1 MPHST
6 LDIRQLTRADAAIYR
21 QIGLEALAAHP
32 EAFAST
38 FAREQEKPL
47 PWFEERLAISDVFGA
62 FIAGELV
69 GVAGFWRQD
78 GPQTMHKADLWG
90 MYVRSSAGRAGVGR
104 RLVDTVIA
112 HAAKHVEKLQLSVAS
127 QNEAALRLYKAA
139 GFVEYGREVKALKQ
153 NGRYFDEVLMELF
166 VDGSGK

>member
-1 MPHST
+1 M
-6 LDIRQLTRADAAIYR
+6 IRLLTPTDAARYR
-21 QIGLEALAAHP
+21 AIRLEALAAHP

-47 PWFEERLAISDVFGA
+47 AWFAERLTNSDVFGA
-62 FIAGELV
+62 FIDDEIV
-69 GVAGFWRQD
+69 GVAGFRRQD
-78 GPQTMHKADLWG
+78 GPQTLHKADLWG
-90 MYVRSSAGRAGVGR
+90 MYVRQSAGRAGVGR

-112 HAAKHVEKLQLSVAS
+112 HAARHVEKLQLSVMS
-127 QNEAALRLYKAA
+127 KNEAALRLYKTA